1 MSAAVTERS
10 IRVGE
15 RSLAMSSSTTL
26 DNPAGVPRGASER
39 RARTAAGRWPR
50 WRAGKMRP
58 KILLWALGVP
68 IPIIIVIF
76 LIRGCM

>member
-1 MSAAVTERS
+1 MSDSA
-10 IRVGE
+10 
-15 RSLAMSSSTTL
+15 TL
-26 DNPAGVPRGASER
+26 ENPASVPRGASEH
-39 RARTAAGRWPR
+39 RAKKVAGHWPR